1 MSANK
6 FGEFSGA
13 QDADNLYGADP
24 ASYIINEVRQF
35 LGVAEI
41 AASNGEWIKAR
52 QALVEARL
60 LLEDLV
66 GAES

>member
-1 MSANK
+1 MRANK
-6 FGEFSGA
+6 FGEFSG
-13 QDADNLYGADP
+13 DHDDADP

-35 LGVAEI
+35 LDMAEVA
-41 AASNGEWIKAR
+41 ATKGDWSKAR

>member
-1 MSANK
+1 MRANK
-6 FGEFSGA
+6 FGEFSGG
-13 QDADNLYGADP
+13 QDADNLDDADP
-24 ASYIINEVRQF
+24 AAYVINEVRQL

-41 AASNGEWIKAR
+41 AASNGEWSKAR

>member
-1 MSANK
+1 MRANK
-6 FGEFSGA
+6 FGEFSGD
-13 QDADNLYGADP
+13 QDADNLDDADP

-41 AASNGEWIKAR
+41 AASNGEWSKAK

-60 LLEDLV
+60 SIEDLV
-66 GAES
+66 GSEQ

>member
-1 MSANK
+1 MRANK
-6 FGEFSGA
+6 FGEFSGD
-13 QDADNLYGADP
+13 QDDADP

-52 QALVEARL
+52 QALVEAML
-60 LLEDLV
+60 LLKDLV